1 MALWRKWTGSPSI
14 KRLINKRAYGIIRPL
29 PWSGIEVV
37 ITALTRNQ
45 VYGNVP
51 WVRIPP
57 APLSGALEFTTFLGS
72 VFAFYPYFTLIFT
85 LIGTKKRSQKR
96 GGAYTGLYMHH
107 PLVIANVL
115 QANALIIS

>member
-1 MALWRKWTGSPSI
+1 MVITALTRNQG
-14 KRLINKRAYGIIRPL
+14 PL
-29 PWSGIEVV
+29 LWSGIEVV

-72 VFAFYPYFTLIFT
+72 VFMFYPYFTLIFT
-85 LIGTKKRSQKR
+85 LIGTDNVRKKRER
-96 GGAYTGLYMHH
+96 
-107 PLVIANVL
+107 
-115 QANALIIS
+115 